1 MTEQEH
7 IKATNH
13 RTLLHMLE
21 MWKHLSDDD
30 KLVTEADLRRLR
42 GQITELLYRSSSYAN
57 E

>member
-1 MTEQEH
+1 MTEQEY

-21 MWKHLSDDD
+21 TWKHLSEDGE
-30 KLVTEADLRRLR
+30 LVTEADLKRLR

-57 E
+57 D